1 MEHNYLDCFAR
12 WEESG
17 LRIGN
22 ESFVRTYPVCAGHL
36 AAGELLLEDGYAW
49 RGFTPGKMTY
59 TGSVEDMT
67 VTMETDD
74 RDGQSM
80 QHLKVTLHFCNE
92 RYDFD
97 RVLRI
102 FPKLPFMS
110 TEIYVRRC
118 DADGAAAAAV
128 SVNTAI
134 EREEQAEKTV
144 MCRKDAV
151 DVFPIASKHIKVEE
165 ITLRDRTDHN
175 DWLVKRSEDSL
186 YFGGRYRGCGNMF
199 LVRDYLAGKTL
210 VIIRE
215 APVYPEASAVNGA
228 DLWQEDD
235 YLQLCGTGID
245 RLPVE
250 QPCEGYGATVGLCDE
265 DEVWEL
271 YQQYYRV
278 QTHGNRRNMGKMMSN
293 TWGDRNRDGA
303 VCHEFILRE
312 LEVAHEL
319 GLDVLQ
325 IDDGWQKGKTANSVF
340 KNELAWGYYYE
351 NDPEFWAVDPQRF
364 PLGLEPIFRKAEEYS
379 IELGLWFSPDMS
391 GGYANWR
398 RDADVILSLHRRYG
412 VRCFKLDGIC
422 LDNKE
427 MEANYLRFLHA
438 VRHESEGKV
447 SFNQDI
453 TAQTRLGYLYE
464 SKYHGTLFVENRY
477 TDWGRYFPHA
487 TLRNLWE
494 LSAIFPS
501 QRFQF
506 EVLNNK
512 RNAHLYQCDPLAPAN
527 YDIDYL
533 FASVMT
539 ASPLIWMELT
549 GLAQEEKQRLRSIIA
564 VFKQHRD
571 AFADA
576 RILPIGQ
583 SPDGTGHTGF
593 QIRVNDTEGY
603 LILLREWNKAAEYP
617 YALNGGKDQ
626 KTVCTLEVLHTN
638 CNAPAVQRVQA
649 DASGKFP
656 FVVDKPFGYVF
667 ARYSLAE
674 EKTV

>member
-1 MEHNYLDCFAR
+1 
-12 WEESG
+12 
-17 LRIGN
+17 
-22 ESFVRTYPVCAGHL
+22 
-36 AAGELLLEDGYAW
+36 
-49 RGFTPGKMTY
+49 
-59 TGSVEDMT
+59 
-67 VTMETDD
+67 
-74 RDGQSM
+74 
-80 QHLKVTLHFCNE
+80 
-92 RYDFD
+92 
-97 RVLRI
+97 
-102 FPKLPFMS
+102 
-110 TEIYVRRC
+110 
-118 DADGAAAAAV
+118 
-128 SVNTAI
+128 
-134 EREEQAEKTV
+134 
-144 MCRKDAV
+144 
-151 DVFPIASKHIKVEE
+151 
-165 ITLRDRTDHN
+165 
-175 DWLVKRSEDSL
+175 
-186 YFGGRYRGCGNMF
+186 
-199 LVRDYLAGKTL
+199 
-210 VIIRE
+210 
-215 APVYPEASAVNGA
+215 
-228 DLWQEDD
+228 
-235 YLQLCGTGID
+235 
-245 RLPVE
+245 
-250 QPCEGYGATVGLCDE
+250 
-265 DEVWEL
+265 
-271 YQQYYRV
+271 
-278 QTHGNRRNMGKMMSN
+278 
-293 TWGDRNRDGA
+293 

-364 PLGLEPIFRKAEEYS
+364 PLGLEPIFRKAEEYG

-412 VRCFKLDGIC
+412 VRWFKLDGIC

-512 RNAHLYQCDPLAPAN
+512 RNAHLYQGDPLAPAN

-583 SPDGTGHTGF
+583 RPDGTGHTGF
-593 QIRVNDTEGY
+593 QIRVSDTEGY

-617 YALNGGKDQ
+617 YVLNGGKDQ

-649 DASGKFP
+649 DAAGKFP
-656 FVVDKPFGYVF
+656 FVVDKPYGYVF

-674 EKTV
+674 GNIVWYNKLNGIKKYGEA